1 MALTDQLVAYY
12 KLESGALTTDTV
24 GGFTLTNN
32 NTVGTGTGFIGT
44 GSADFGTTNTN
55 KYLNVANDLGTDGG
69 SISMSFWV
77 KLQTE
82 ISTGTDCFI
91 IHGGATSHV
100 NDMVGYDYNGGTR
113 RVAWN
118 RQQQN
123 TANNVYYH
131 TATLGTSNWH
141 HLVYTYDGTTMK
153 GYYDGTEVVSQNLS
167 GNGASGTGDGFGIGG
182 SNRGGGPEW
191 FGYSSCYTD
200 EVGVWTR
207 ALTGN
212 EVLNLYKGGIGN
224 AYPFSST
231 ENTFKVR
238 KEVRPALFKPGNSK

>member
-12 KLESGALTTDTV
+12 KLDSGALTTDTV

-207 ALTGN
+207 AITGA
-212 EVLNLYKGGIGN
+212 EVTSLYNSGAGL
-224 AYPFSST
+224 AYPFTVST
-231 ENTFKVR
+231 YTGAGFM
-238 KEVRPALFKPGNSK
+238 ALKRR